1 MTPFTKSMF
10 LTLLTAAALL
20 TPAVAGAQTAGQ
32 SPPPPAPPAAAPDKP
47 EERSPGLPPHVEWTF
62 NFDAGWGTFGFANSY
77 YNNPKGSEQENLSDQ
92 WFEGFVKPSLSGSY
106 KLASSSEFYG
116 KVSVVGERTYG
127 SAPELYGP
135 DVSSFSPEDASIGWR
150 SGKSIGSSENLV
162 DVSVGRVPFQLGHG
176 FLLWDGAAEGGS
188 RGGYW
193 TNARKAFAFGSIGRI
208 KPGPHKIEAFYLDKD
223 DLNENETGTK
233 LWGTNYEITGKRTT
247 LGVTYMK
254 FSALADVKPGRD
266 GLNVFNVRAVSA
278 PVPKVPDLSFQFEYA
293 AERNGDAL

>member
-1 MTPFTKSMF
+1 MTPQVHRWAMA
-10 LTLLTAAALL
+10 LLTAAVLLVPSDAL
-20 TPAVAGAQTAGQ
+20 AQTAGQ
-32 SPPPPAPPAAAPDKP
+32 GEPPAPPADTP
-47 EERSPGLPPHVEWTF
+47 EERSAGLPPKVEWTF

-92 WFEGFVKPSLSGSY
+92 WFEGYVKPSLSGSY
-106 KLASSSEFYG
+106 KLASSSEIYG

-193 TNARKAFAFGSIGRI
+193 TNARKAFQFAAIARF
-208 KPGPHKIEAFYLDKD
+208 KPDHHKAEVFYLDKD
-223 DLNENETGTK
+223 ELPENDTGSR
-233 LWGTNYEITGKRTT
+233 LFGLNYEYTFGKDTSTT
-247 LGVTYMK
+247 LGATYM
-254 FSALADVKPGRD
+254 RW
-266 GLNVFNVRAVSA
+266 
-278 PVPKVPDLSFQFEYA
+278 A
-293 AERNGDAL
+293 AHP